1 MTLPTASPHPSTSRL
16 SARGLVKRYGSVVA
30 LDGVDLDVE
39 DGAILA
45 VLGPSGC
52 GKTTLLRLIAGFLA
66 PDAGT
71 IAIDGTVVAE
81 RTRSVPTRRRDV
93 GLVPQDGALFPHLDV
108 AANITFGLPK
118 HERTKSGSSS
128 PLGSRV
134 TELMDLLE
142 LPRDLASRRPA
153 ELSGGQQQRVAVARA
168 LAPNPRVLLLDEPFS
183 SLDAALRSS
192 TGRAVVNAIRAT
204 KATAVLVTH
213 DQDEALSLAD
223 QVGVMDRG
231 QVLQADTPNIVYAEP
246 ASPFVASFVGEG
258 ALLPAAVRVDAGT
271 QVAACTFGSVPLSH
285 PVRTDTVVVFIRPE
299 QVIVRPDPAG
309 VAVVASVAFHGHD
322 AMVRLVNET
331 SGEVLSARV
340 DAPLMPSVGSRMDV
354 QLRGSALAFEGNA

>member
-1 MTLPTASPHPSTSRL
+1 MTSRL
-16 SARGLVKRYGSVVA
+16 TTRGLVKRYGSVTA

-52 GKTTLLRLIAGFLA
+52 GKTTLLRLIAGFLT

-71 IAIDGTVVAE
+71 VSIDGAVVADKH
-81 RTRSVPTRRRDV
+81 RSVPTRRRDI
-93 GLVPQDGALFPHLDV
+93 GLVPQEGALFPHLDV
-108 AANITFGLPK
+108 AANIAFGLSR
-118 HERTKSGSSS
+118 HERSG
-128 PLGSRV
+128 PRI

-142 LPRDLASRRPA
+142 LPRDLAHRRPA

-192 TGRAVVNAIRAT
+192 TGRSVVNAIRAS

-223 QVGVMDRG
+223 QVGVMDHGR
-231 QVLQADTPNIVYAEP
+231 LIQADTPNTVYAQP
-246 ASPFVASFVGEG
+246 ASPFVASFVGDG
-258 ALLPAAVRVDAGT
+258 SLLTARLRREAGT
-271 QVAACTFGSVPLSH
+271 TIAACTFGEVPLANE
-285 PVRTDTVVVFIRPE
+285 VDGDTAVVFIRPE
-299 QVIVRPDPAG
+299 QVIVRPDPEGDTIVSA
-309 VAVVASVAFHGHD
+309 VAFHGHD
-322 AMVRLVNET
+322 AMVRLVNEGT
-331 SGEVLSARV
+331 GEILSSRV
-340 DAPLMPSVGSRMDV
+340 DAPLMPPIGTRMTV
-354 QLRGSALAFEGNA
+354 QLRGSALAFEGRA

>member
-1 MTLPTASPHPSTSRL
+1 MTTRL
-16 SARGLVKRYGSVVA
+16 TTRGLVKRYGSVVA

-66 PDAGT
+66 PDEGT
-71 IAIDGTVVAE
+71 VAIDGAVVADKH
-81 RTRSVPTRRRDV
+81 RSVPTRRRDV
-93 GLVPQDGALFPHLDV
+93 GLVPQEGALFPHLDV
-108 AANITFGLPK
+108 AANIAFGLSK
-118 HERTKSGSSS
+118 HERSG
-128 PLGSRV
+128 PRV

-142 LPRDLASRRPA
+142 LPRDLTHRRPA

-192 TGRAVVNAIRAT
+192 TGRAVVNAIRAS

-223 QVGVMDRG
+223 KVGVMDHG
-231 QVLQADTPNIVYAEP
+231 QLLQADTPNTVYAAP
-246 ASPFVASFVGEG
+246 ASPFVASFVGDG
-258 ALLPAAVRVDAGT
+258 SLLTAQIRRDGT
-271 QVAACTFGSVPLSH
+271 TAMATCTFGEVPLAND
-285 PVRTDTVVVFIRPE
+285 VGGDTALVFIRPE

-309 VAVVASVAFHGHD
+309 QVIVSAVAFHGHD
-322 AMVRLVNET
+322 AMVRLINEET
-331 SGEVLSARV
+331 GEILSARV
-340 DAPLMPSVGSRMDV
+340 DAPLMPPIGTHMRV
-354 QLRGSALAFEGNA
+354 QLRGSALAFEGRP

>member
-1 MTLPTASPHPSTSRL
+1 MSSRL
-16 SARGLVKRYGSVVA
+16 TTRGLVKRFGSTLA

-66 PDAGT
+66 PDEGT
-71 IAIDGTVVAE
+71 VAIDGAVVADKF
-81 RTRSVPTRRRDV
+81 RSVPTRRRDI
-93 GLVPQDGALFPHLDV
+93 GLVPQEGALFPHLDV
-108 AANITFGLPK
+108 AANISFGLSR
-118 HERTKSGSSS
+118 HERSG
-128 PLGSRV
+128 PRV
-134 TELMDLLE
+134 IELMDLLE
-142 LPRDLASRRPA
+142 LPRDLAHRRPA

-192 TGRAVVNAIRAT
+192 TGRAVINAIRAS

-223 QVGVMDRG
+223 KVGVMDRG
-231 QVLQADTPNIVYAEP
+231 QVIQVDSPNTVYAQP

-258 ALLPAAVRVDAGT
+258 SLLAAQLRRDGDA
-271 QVAACTFGSVPLSH
+271 AHAICTFGEVPLANEIH
-285 PVRTDTVVVFIRPE
+285 GDAAVVFIRPE
-299 QVIVRPDPAG
+299 QVIVRPDLAG
-309 VAVVASVAFHGHD
+309 KAIVSSVAFHGHD
-322 AMVRLVNET
+322 AMVRLVDEGT
-331 SGEVLSARV
+331 GEILSARV
-340 DAPLMPSVGSRMDV
+340 AAAVMPLVGTRMTV
-354 QLRGSALAFEGNA
+354 ELRGSSLGFEARS

>member
-1 MTLPTASPHPSTSRL
+1 MTSRL
-16 SARGLVKRYGSVVA
+16 TTRGLVKRYGSVTA
-30 LDGVDLDVE
+30 LGGVDLDVE

-52 GKTTLLRLIAGFLA
+52 GKTTLLRLIAGFIA

-71 IAIDGTVVAE
+71 VSIDGAVVADKH
-81 RTRSVPTRRRDV
+81 RSVPTRRRDI
-93 GLVPQDGALFPHLDV
+93 GLVPQEGALFPHLDV
-108 AANITFGLPK
+108 TANIAFGLSR
-118 HERTKSGSSS
+118 HERSG
-128 PLGSRV
+128 PRI

-142 LPRDLASRRPA
+142 LPRDLAHRRPA

-192 TGRAVVNAIRAT
+192 TGRSVVNAIRAS

-223 QVGVMDRG
+223 KVGVMDHGRL
-231 QVLQADTPNIVYAEP
+231 LQADTPNAVYAEP

-258 ALLPAAVRVDAGT
+258 SLLVSSIRREGT
-271 QVAACTFGSVPLSH
+271 TAYAKCSFGEVPLADDV
-285 PVRTDTVVVFIRPE
+285 PGDTALVFIRPE
-299 QVIVRPDPAG
+299 QVTVRPDLAG
-309 VAVVASVAFHGHD
+309 EAVVSSVAFHGHD
-322 AMVRLVNET
+322 AMVRLVHAE

-340 DAPLMPSVGSRMDV
+340 DAPVMPPVGTRMAV
-354 QLRGSALAFEGNA
+354 QLRGSALGFEHA

>member
-1 MTLPTASPHPSTSRL
+1 MTSRL
-16 SARGLVKRYGSVVA
+16 TTRGLVKRYGSVTA

-52 GKTTLLRLIAGFLA
+52 GKTTLLRLIAGFLV

-71 IAIDGTVVAE
+71 VSIDGAVVADKH
-81 RTRSVPTRRRDV
+81 RSVPTRRRDI
-93 GLVPQDGALFPHLDV
+93 GLVPQEGALFPHLDV
-108 AANITFGLPK
+108 AANIAFGLSR
-118 HERTKSGSSS
+118 HERTG
-128 PLGSRV
+128 PRI

-142 LPRDLASRRPA
+142 LPRDLAHRRPA

-192 TGRAVVNAIRAT
+192 TGRSVVNAIRAS

-223 QVGVMDRG
+223 QVGVMDHG
-231 QVLQADTPNIVYAEP
+231 QLIQADTPNTVYAQP
-246 ASPFVASFVGEG
+246 ASPFVASFVGDG
-258 ALLPAAVRVDAGT
+258 SLLTARLRREAGT
-271 QVAACTFGSVPLSH
+271 TTASCTFGEVPLANE
-285 PVRTDTVVVFIRPE
+285 VDGETALVFIRPE
-299 QVIVRPDPAG
+299 QVIVRPDPKGEAI
-309 VAVVASVAFHGHD
+309 VSAVAFHGHD
-322 AMVRLVNET
+322 AMVRLVNEAT
-331 SGEVLSARV
+331 GEILSSRV
-340 DAPLMPSVGSRMDV
+340 DAPLMPPIGTRMNV
-354 QLRGSALAFEGNA
+354 QLRGSALAFESRA

>member
-1 MTLPTASPHPSTSRL
+1 VTARL
-16 SARGLVKRYGSVVA
+16 TTRGLVKRYGSVTA

-52 GKTTLLRLIAGFLA
+52 GKTTLLRLIAGFLV
-66 PDAGT
+66 PDEGT
-71 IAIDGTVVAE
+71 VSIDGAVVADKH
-81 RTRSVPTRRRDV
+81 RSVPTRRRDI
-93 GLVPQDGALFPHLDV
+93 GLVPQEGALFPHLDV
-108 AANITFGLPK
+108 AANIAFGLSR
-118 HERTKSGSSS
+118 HERSS
-128 PLGSRV
+128 PTGRGKRASARNPHPRI

-142 LPRDLASRRPA
+142 LPRGLAHRRPA

-192 TGRAVVNAIRAT
+192 TGRSVVNAIRAS

-223 QVGVMDRG
+223 KVGVMDRG
-231 QVLQADTPNIVYAEP
+231 QLLQADTPNSVYAQP

-258 ALLPAAVRVDAGT
+258 SLLTSSIRRDGATAYATCSFGEIPLANDVAGDSAL
-271 QVAACTFGSVPLSH
+271 
-285 PVRTDTVVVFIRPE
+285 VFIRPE
-299 QVIVRPDPAG
+299 QVTVRPDPAG
-309 VAVVASVAFHGHD
+309 VGVVSSVAFHGHD
-322 AMVRLVNET
+322 AMVRLVNEA
-331 SGEVLSARV
+331 SGEALSARV
-340 DAPLMPSVGSRMDV
+340 DAPLMPPIGTRMAV
-354 QLRGSALAFEGNA
+354 QLRGSALAFERG

>member
-1 MTLPTASPHPSTSRL
+1 MTRSGMSSEGRTTSRL
-16 SARGLVKRYGSVVA
+16 STRGLVKHYGSVTA

-39 DGAILA
+39 NGAILA

-66 PDAGT
+66 PDEGSVS
-71 IAIDGTVVAE
+71 IDGALVAD
-81 RTRSVPTRRRDV
+81 RNRSVPTRRRDI
-93 GLVPQDGALFPHLDV
+93 GLVPQEGALFPHLDV
-108 AANITFGLPK
+108 AANIAFGLPR
-118 HERTKSGSSS
+118 HERSG
-128 PLGSRV
+128 PRI

-142 LPRDLASRRPA
+142 LPRDLAHRRPA

-192 TGRAVVNAIRAT
+192 TGRSVVNAIRAS

-223 QVGVMDRG
+223 KVGVMDRG
-231 QVLQADTPNIVYAEP
+231 RLLQADAPNTVYAQP
-246 ASPFVASFVGEG
+246 ATPFVASFVGDG
-258 ALLPAAVRVDAGT
+258 ALLASSLRRDGATVYAT
-271 QVAACTFGSVPLSH
+271 CTFGEMPLANDIPGDSAL
-285 PVRTDTVVVFIRPE
+285 VFIRPE

-309 VAVVASVAFHGHD
+309 PAVVSSVAFHGHD
-322 AMVRLVNET
+322 AMLRLVNEET
-331 SGEVLSARV
+331 GETVSARV
-340 DAPLMPSVGSRMDV
+340 DAPVMPLVGTRMAV
-354 QLRGSALAFEGNA
+354 QLRGSALAFERA

>member
-1 MTLPTASPHPSTSRL
+1 MTARL
-16 SARGLVKRYGSVVA
+16 TTRGLVKRYGSVVA

-52 GKTTLLRLIAGFLA
+52 GKTTLLRLIAGFLH

-71 IAIDGTVVAE
+71 VSIDGTVIADAS
-81 RTRSVPTRRRDV
+81 RSVPTRRRDV
-93 GLVPQDGALFPHLDV
+93 GLVPQEGALFPHLDV
-108 AANITFGLPK
+108 ASNIAFGLSRL
-118 HERTKSGSSS
+118 ERSRSRAASGL
-128 PLGSRV
+128 PGRV
-134 TELMDLLE
+134 SELMDLLE
-142 LPRDLASRRPA
+142 LPRELAHRRPA

-192 TGRAVVNAIRAT
+192 TGRAVVNAIRASQ
-204 KATAVLVTH
+204 ATAVLVTH

-231 QVLQADTPNIVYAEP
+231 RLLQADTPSAIYAKP

-258 ALLPAAVRVDAGT
+258 ALLMAQVKRTGSGT
-271 QVAACTFGSVPLSH
+271 TAICTFGEVSLANDVMSESAL
-285 PVRTDTVVVFIRPE
+285 VFIRPE
-299 QVIVRPDPAG
+299 QVVARAESAG
-309 VAVVASVAFHGHD
+309 PVVVSSVAFHGHD
-322 AMVRLVNET
+322 AMLRLLDEST
-331 SGEVLSARV
+331 GEVIAARV
-340 DAPLMPSVGSRMDV
+340 AAAVMPLIGTRMSVE
-354 QLRGSALAFEGNA
+354 LRGSALAFEANA

>member
-1 MTLPTASPHPSTSRL
+1 MTSRL
-16 SARGLVKRYGSVVA
+16 TTRGLVKRYGSTVA

-52 GKTTLLRLIAGFLA
+52 GKTTLLRLIAGFIA
-66 PDAGT
+66 PDEGT
-71 IAIDGTVVAE
+71 VAIDGAVVADKH
-81 RTRSVPTRRRDV
+81 RSVPTRRRDI
-93 GLVPQDGALFPHLDV
+93 GLVPQEGALFPHLDV
-108 AANITFGLPK
+108 AANIAFGLSR
-118 HERTKSGSSS
+118 HERSG
-128 PLGSRV
+128 PRI

-142 LPRDLASRRPA
+142 LPRDLAHRRPA

-192 TGRAVVNAIRAT
+192 TGRSVVNAIRT
-204 KATAVLVTH
+204 SKATAVLVTH

-223 QVGVMDRG
+223 TVGVMDRG
-231 QVLQADTPNIVYAEP
+231 RLVQADTPNTVYAHP

-258 ALLPAAVRVDAGT
+258 SLLTSSIRREGT
-271 QVAACTFGSVPLSH
+271 TAYASCSFGEVPLANDV
-285 PVRTDTVVVFIRPE
+285 PGDTALVFIRPE

-309 VAVVASVAFHGHD
+309 TTIVSSVAFHGHD
-322 AMVRLVNET
+322 AMVRLVNEE
-331 SGEVLSARV
+331 SGEMLSARV
-340 DAPLMPSVGSRMDV
+340 DAPVMPPVGTRMAV
-354 QLRGSALAFEGNA
+354 QLRGSALGFERA

>member
-1 MTLPTASPHPSTSRL
+1 MTSRL
-16 SARGLVKRYGSVVA
+16 TTRGLVKRYGSVTA

-71 IAIDGTVVAE
+71 VSIDGAVVADKH
-81 RTRSVPTRRRDV
+81 RSVPTRRRDI
-93 GLVPQDGALFPHLDV
+93 GLVPQEGALFPHLDV
-108 AANITFGLPK
+108 ASNIAFGLSR
-118 HERTKSGSSS
+118 HERSG
-128 PLGSRV
+128 PRI

-142 LPRDLASRRPA
+142 LPRDLAHRRPA

-192 TGRAVVNAIRAT
+192 TGRSVVNAIRAS

-223 QVGVMDRG
+223 QVGVMDHG
-231 QVLQADTPNIVYAEP
+231 QLIQADTPNTVYAQP
-246 ASPFVASFVGEG
+246 ASPFVASFVGDG
-258 ALLPAAVRVDAGT
+258 SLLTARLRRENGT
-271 QVAACTFGSVPLSH
+271 TIAACTFGEVPLANE
-285 PVRTDTVVVFIRPE
+285 VDGDTAVVFIRPE
-299 QVIVRPDPAG
+299 QVIVRPDPDGDAI
-309 VAVVASVAFHGHD
+309 VSAVAFHGHD
-322 AMVRLVNET
+322 AMVRLVNEGT
-331 SGEVLSARV
+331 GEILSSRV
-340 DAPLMPSVGSRMDV
+340 DAPLMPPVGTRMTV
-354 QLRGSALAFEGNA
+354 QLRGSALAFEGRA

>member
-1 MTLPTASPHPSTSRL
+1 MTARL
-16 SARGLVKRYGSVVA
+16 TTRGLVKRYGSVVA

-52 GKTTLLRLIAGFLA
+52 GKTTLLRLIAGFLQ

-71 IAIDGTVVAE
+71 VSIDGVIIADKS
-81 RTRSVPTRRRDV
+81 RSVPTPRRDI
-93 GLVPQDGALFPHLDV
+93 GLVPQEGALFPHLDV
-108 AANITFGLPK
+108 AANIAFGLSR
-118 HERTKSGSSS
+118 HERAASRAASGL
-128 PLGSRV
+128 PERV
-134 TELMDLLE
+134 SELMDLLE
-142 LPRDLASRRPA
+142 LPRDLAHRRPA

-192 TGRAVVNAIRAT
+192 TGRAVVNAIRASQ
-204 KATAVLVTH
+204 ATAVLVTH

-231 QVLQADTPNIVYAEP
+231 RLLQADTPSAVYAAP

-258 ALLPAAVRVDAGT
+258 ALLMAQLKRDGGRTTAL
-271 QVAACTFGSVPLSH
+271 CTFGEVPLANDVTGESAL
-285 PVRTDTVVVFIRPE
+285 VFIRPE
-299 QVIVRPDPAG
+299 QV
-309 VAVVASVAFHGHD
+309 VARAEPNGTVVVWSVAFHGHD
-322 AMVRLVNET
+322 AMLRLLDEST
-331 SGEVLSARV
+331 GEIIAARV
-340 DAPLMPSVGSRMDV
+340 AAAVMPLIGTRMSVE
-354 QLRGSALAFEGNA
+354 LRGSALAFEANA

>member
-1 MTLPTASPHPSTSRL
+1 VTARL
-16 SARGLVKRYGSVVA
+16 TTRGLIKRYGSVTA

-52 GKTTLLRLIAGFLA
+52 GKTTLLRLIAGFLV
-66 PDAGT
+66 PDEGT
-71 IAIDGTVVAE
+71 VSIDGAVVADKH
-81 RTRSVPTRRRDV
+81 RSVPTRRRDI
-93 GLVPQDGALFPHLDV
+93 GLVPQEGALFPHLDV
-108 AANITFGLPK
+108 AANIAFGLSR
-118 HERTKSGSSS
+118 HERSG
-128 PLGSRV
+128 PRV

-142 LPRDLASRRPA
+142 LPRDLARRSPA

-192 TGRAVVNAIRAT
+192 TGRSVVNAIRAS

-223 QVGVMDRG
+223 KVGVMDRG
-231 QVLQADTPNIVYAEP
+231 QLLQADTPDAVYAQP
-246 ASPFVASFVGEG
+246 ASPFVASFVGDGSLLISSIRRDGDSAYATCSFGEMPLAHDVAG
-258 ALLPAAVRVDAGT
+258 ESAL
-271 QVAACTFGSVPLSH
+271 
-285 PVRTDTVVVFIRPE
+285 VFIRPE
-299 QVIVRPDPAG
+299 QVTVRPDPAG
-309 VAVVASVAFHGHD
+309 VGVVSSVAFHGHD
-322 AMVRLVNET
+322 AMVRLVNEE

-340 DAPLMPSVGSRMDV
+340 DAPLMPPIGTRMAV
-354 QLRGSALAFEGNA
+354 QLRGSALAFERA